1 MRRECS
7 PLATEVAPG
16 MRERTAVQGGPEAS
30 RGVGFGA
37 LEVPSMTDRRNPEH
51 LTGRSAWGLH
61 RASTLPV
68 TADQSRGSSNLAT
81 RPRAGNISTDT
92 RAGRPG

>member
-1 MRRECS
+1 
-7 PLATEVAPG
+7 
-16 MRERTAVQGGPEAS
+16 
-30 RGVGFGA
+30 
-37 LEVPSMTDRRNPEH
+37 MTDHRNPEH
-51 LTGRSAWGLH
+51 LTGRSAWGLQMVP
-61 RASTLPV
+61 TLPM